1 MAVFYGAAIFIK
13 TLSIMKLKL
22 SIILFFLFCS
32 VNSFAQLKHS
42 IGVHYGLYGH
52 HFIQTEGYK
61 FRDKVFRYAT
71 LLGISYRLEN
81 KKQSIQLYNQLY
93 AMEHNRNVKLVAG
106 DLYYYAVANF
116 GLLYGHK
123 LVDCNFADIT
133 LQGGLNYGYYH
144 HSIVMNFFDK
154 GSWTDVMLDGGIEWN
169 LGVCTGVNTDIKIW
183 KGLYIPSSIR
193 YTINPFSKFSGHRNI
208 IFFDIGLG
216 YSFQRTKKTKTTM
229 IIPSN

>member
-42 IGVHYGLYGH
+42 IGIHYGLYGH
-52 HFIQTEGYK
+52 HFIPTEGYK
-61 FRDKVFRYAT
+61 FRDKIFKYINP
-71 LLGISYRLEN
+71 GISYRIEH
-81 KKQSIQLYNQLY
+81 KKQSLQFYHHQY
-93 AMEHNRNVKLVAG
+93 AMETNRNVKLVND
-106 DLYYYAVANF
+106 DLYFYTLANF

-123 LVDCNFADIT
+123 LINNRYTEVIA
-133 LQGGLNYGYYH
+133 QAGVNYGYYQY
-144 HSIVMNFFDK
+144 SIVMNFFDK

-169 LGVCTGVNTDIKIW
+169 LGACVGVNADIKIW